1 MKMYRFKKEYEDAE
15 IHIPHLRLV
24 INKYNIN
31 DETVRMILKKY
42 PKYGH
47 NFEEVQGDEHLIS
60 ENELVE
66 EIPSEENEL
75 VGNENSE
82 ILKISDDI
90 SEQPTP
96 VEKVSAKPAKTK
108 GTKKS
113 KKKS

>member
-47 NFEEVQGDEHLIS
+47 NFEEVQGNEHLIS

-66 EIPSEENEL
+66 EIPAGENESA
-75 VGNENSE
+75 EETS
-82 ILKISDDI
+82 SPDI